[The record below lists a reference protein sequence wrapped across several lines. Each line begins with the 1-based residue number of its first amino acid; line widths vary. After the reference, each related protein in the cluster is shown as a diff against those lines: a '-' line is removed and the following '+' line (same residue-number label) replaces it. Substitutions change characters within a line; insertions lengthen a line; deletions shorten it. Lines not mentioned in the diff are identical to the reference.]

1 MISIKLNKQFFWNRV
16 KSVVFME
23 AFEFHQFCEIMII
36 IDEFEFAYVCIPKCG
51 GASVKLSIKYEV
63 NCIYNCK

>member
-1 MISIKLNKQFFWNRV
+1 
-16 KSVVFME
+16 ME